1 MLTKTDAIVIKSM
14 KFRDTSKIVT
24 FYTRRYGKLKGVAKG
39 ARQIKSKFGAALEPM
54 TNVSLILYKKEHRD
68 LQLISQ
74 CDIIKSYKK
83 INSEFD
89 RMTVALSV
97 LELINQLAHDEEEN
111 PPLYA
116 LLVETLDQLERASKN
131 LMNLFY
137 AFELRL
143 TGLFGF
149 APALDACSHCGRQ
162 VEEFASEGSVTFQ
175 LSKGGILCQ
184 HCSKLA
190 KLHSDA
196 NVFPNFRSFS
206 KEEMAGR
213 REANVRIS
221 VKGLK
226 VMQRLFTAR
235 LDSVAS
241 LEYST
246 ATGNEIDGTL
256 RLYLRQHFEDLKPLK
271 SQELLRNS
279 VILDSSEGVDPRTK
293 RVFKH

>member
-39 ARQIKSKFGAALEPM
+39 ARQVKSKFGAALEPM
-54 TNVSLILYKKEHRD
+54 TNVSLVLYKKEHRD

-74 CDIIKSYKK
+74 CDIIKAYKK

-131 LMNLFY
+131 LINLFY

-149 APALDACSHCGRQ
+149 GPALDACSHCGRQ

-175 LSKGGILCQ
+175 LSRGGILCQ
-184 HCSKLA
+184 HCGKLA

-196 NVFPNFRSFS
+196 NVFPNSPSSSKREMVGRS
-206 KEEMAGR
+206 
-213 REANVRIS
+213 EANVRIS
-221 VKGLK
+221 VRGLK
-226 VMQRLFTAR
+226 VMQRLFTAK

-279 VILDSSEGVDPRTK
+279 VILNSSEGVDPRTK
-293 RVFKH
+293 RVLKH